1 VLAAAPAPATG
12 GVLIE
17 VRDGGP
23 GLTDDDL
30 LVAFDR
36 AALYERYRGVR
47 KVGTGFG
54 LALVAGLA
62 ARLGGTAVA
71 GRAPEGGA
79 RFTVHLPLGR

>member
-1 VLAAAPAPATG
+1 MAG

-30 LVAFDR
+30 AVAFQR

-47 KVGTGFG
+47 RVGTGFG
-54 LALVAGLA
+54 LALVHGLA
-62 ARLGGTAVA
+62 SRLGGTATA

-79 RFTVHLPLGR
+79 RFSVLLPLGR